1 MSQPKLLNWLNTT
14 ITNEIETYELWD
26 DEKKLM
32 TLSFNNFSQTAKVE
46 CLSSRRVFK
55 IEKDGF
61 LNTKTIFKNEY
72 GVKIGEFA
80 QEHWFNHEGL
90 IVLNEEK
97 FYYTTHKNPL
107 AELIVYKNNPKEPL
121 LACILKL
128 NDGEK
133 SIHIQKHH
141 NYDKH
146 SIFLMALAWFLF
158 LPAAKELSMNV
169 KEIESNK

>member
-1 MSQPKLLNWLNTT
+1 MSQPKFLNWLNTT
-14 ITNEIETYELWD
+14 ITNKIETYELWD

-32 TLSFNNFSQTAKVE
+32 TLSFNNFSQTAKIE
-46 CLSSRRVFK
+46 CLSSRRIFK

-97 FYYTTHKNPL
+97 FYYTTQKNPL
-107 AELIVYKNNPKEPL
+107 TELIVYKNNPKEPL

-128 NDGEK
+128 NEEEK
-133 SIHIQKHH
+133 SIHIQKHKISN
-141 NYDKH
+141 NY

-158 LPAAKELSMNV
+158 LPTAEELVINSAQ
-169 KEIESNK
+169 IEYNK